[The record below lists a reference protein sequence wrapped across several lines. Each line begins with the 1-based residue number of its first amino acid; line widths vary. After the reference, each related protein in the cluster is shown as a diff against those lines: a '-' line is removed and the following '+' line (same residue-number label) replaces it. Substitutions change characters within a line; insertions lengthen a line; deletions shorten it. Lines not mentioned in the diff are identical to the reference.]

1 MEVQIK
7 KAVKAGNSSAVTL
20 PRAWLNQEVRVEL
33 IKKTNNIILSETI
46 DLLSRHLEI
55 KNVIGIYLCGSYAR
69 GEEEKDSDI
78 DVLIITDNIDKEI
91 IKEGIYNFLVISQ
104 ELLKQKLTS
113 DLFPVGQM
121 ILEAKPLLNASYLN
135 SLNVTVTPRNI
146 KWYLETTKEK
156 LNLLGKVINLTKD
169 DKKYVSDSLT
179 YTLILRIRTLEI
191 IKKIINNEAYSKKD
205 FLRLIKNISGMKNAY
220 ESYLAIKN
228 DLSDESRTTLLEV
241 KKLYE
246 YLIKQLA
253 LVTKKLE
260 IQ

>member
-1 MEVQIK
+1 
-7 KAVKAGNSSAVTL
+7 
-20 PRAWLNQEVRVEL
+20 
-33 IKKTNNIILSETI
+33 
-46 DLLSRHLEI
+46 
-55 KNVIGIYLCGSYAR
+55 
-69 GEEEKDSDI
+69 
-78 DVLIITDNIDKEI
+78 
-91 IKEGIYNFLVISQ
+91 
-104 ELLKQKLTS
+104 
-113 DLFPVGQM
+113 M